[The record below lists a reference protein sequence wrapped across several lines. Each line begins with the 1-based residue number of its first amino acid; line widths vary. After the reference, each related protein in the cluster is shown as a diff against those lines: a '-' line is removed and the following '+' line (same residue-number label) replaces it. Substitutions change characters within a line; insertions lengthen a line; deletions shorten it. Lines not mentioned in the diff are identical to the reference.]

1 MHVIKITIR
10 SFDKLLS
17 RLSILMPLTYLCD
30 EYSELVKVGEAVWI
44 STKLTD
50 DLVEPLSPSH
60 WILHRKKNN
69 DHKYFGD
76 LKRFNVKICIHDI
89 INLPSGPAHDCAL

>member
-1 MHVIKITIR
+1 MHVIKIAMC
-10 SFDKLLS
+10 SFGKLLS
-17 RLSILMPLTYLCD
+17 RLSVLMSLTNLCD
-30 EYSELVKVGEAVWI
+30 ECSELVKVGEPVWI

-76 LKRFNVKICIHDI
+76 LKGLNIKICINKV

>member
-1 MHVIKITIR
+1 MHVIKITIIYN
-10 SFDKLLS
+10 FGKLLS
-17 RLSILMPLTYLCD
+17 QLPVLMPLTNLCD

-60 WILHRKKNN
+60 WILHRKKSIRSHNI
-69 DHKYFGD
+69 
-76 LKRFNVKICIHDI
+76 LVI
-89 INLPSGPAHDCAL
+89 